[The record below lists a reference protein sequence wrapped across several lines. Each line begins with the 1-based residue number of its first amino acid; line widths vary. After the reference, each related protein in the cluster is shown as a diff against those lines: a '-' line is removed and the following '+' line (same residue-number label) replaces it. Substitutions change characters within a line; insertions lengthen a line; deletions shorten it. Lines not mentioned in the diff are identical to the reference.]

1 MYNRGMEYVFA
12 IVVAVLAFYAFH
24 SPTRTKVK
32 QAADDIVGVCAVALE
47 RTSQKERRKAK
58 ALELLAKHEEMGNED
73 IRKALGVSARSVVNY
88 MNELED
94 EGRAEQIG
102 EAGHAVVYRL
112 SDK

>member
-1 MYNRGMEYVFA
+1 MEYVFA
-12 IVVAVLAFYAFH
+12 VIVAALAYVALHPPARKRARQ
-24 SPTRTKVK
+24 T
-32 QAADDIVGVCAVALE
+32 ADDIVGVCAVALE
-47 RTSQKERRKAK
+47 RTSQKEKRKAK
-58 ALELLAKHEEMGNED
+58 VLELLGKHEELGNED